1 MADDDISNI
10 IKIFEDY
17 DLSVIP
23 IVGYQ
28 NRLIGRI
35 TSDDVYDMIEE
46 KATEQIYNL
55 AGIGENKDYEGNIA
69 KAIKT
74 RGSWLF
80 INLITAILASIVI
93 NVFEDTISSYIAL
106 AILMP
111 IVASMG
117 GNAGT
122 QTLTIVVRQ
131 LALGDIV
138 FDNAKE
144 VVKKELLIAFIN
156 GVIFAAIVGI
166 VAYVWFDKPLLGVVI
181 ALSLVINIFLSG
193 FFGALIPLG
202 LKKLN
207 IDPAVGSTVILT
219 TATDVIGFF
228 SFLLLAKHILL

>member
-1 MADDDISNI
+1 
-10 IKIFEDY
+10 
-17 DLSVIP
+17 
-23 IVGYQ
+23 
-28 NRLIGRI
+28 
-35 TSDDVYDMIEE
+35 
-46 KATEQIYNL
+46 
-55 AGIGENKDYEGNIA
+55 
-69 KAIKT
+69 
-74 RGSWLF
+74 
-80 INLITAILASIVI
+80 
-93 NVFEDTISSYIAL
+93 
-106 AILMP
+106 
-111 IVASMG
+111 MG

-144 VVKKELLIAFIN
+144 VVKKELIIAFIN
-156 GVIFAAIVGI
+156 GVIFAAIVGV